1 MRPKALLEVPLEN
14 GQETQDNVDRCY
26 AFLIFCTRKS
36 IKMGKHERKKKILI
50 EQSIILEQQIQLIM
64 AQVMLSRD
72 FFS

>member
-1 MRPKALLEVPLEN
+1 
-14 GQETQDNVDRCY
+14 
-26 AFLIFCTRKS
+26 
-36 IKMGKHERKKKILI
+36 MGKHERKKKILI